1 MAAASSSFDAAGGHE
16 GLSRLVDAF
25 YRHMDSLPEAAAI
38 RAMHEL
44 DLHLSREKLKAFLA
58 GWLGGPNTYRDRFG
72 PISIPSAHQHLHI
85 DESERD
91 AWLLCMATAVDE
103 QPWAAD
109 FKTYFMSAIAV
120 PAERVRLS
128 SLARRGAKTEP
139 R

>member
-1 MAAASSSFDAAGGHE
+1 MAERSSFEAAGGHE

-25 YRHMDSLPEAAAI
+25 YSNMDALPEAAAI
-38 RAMHEL
+38 RAMHEH
-44 DLHLSREKLKAFLA
+44 DLHLSREKLKVFLT

-72 PISIPSAHQHLHI
+72 PISIPGVHQHLHI

-91 AWLLCMATAVDE
+91 AWLLCMATAVAE

-109 FKTYFMSAIAV
+109 FKAYFMSAIAV

-128 SLARRGAKTEP
+128 SLARRGATTEP